1 MKNFARETRR
11 VAAWHYVQTP
21 YFWFPV
27 DPHFYKLPF
36 YHWLPRPLRA
46 KLLMR
51 LPLAH
56 AGKISTLETAPQIVE
71 GARLIDGAKM
81 KILFPESALRFER
94 FYGLPKS
101 MIAVLAPKKGR
112 AALSSEERRVGTEC
126 VST

>member
-1 MKNFARETRR
+1 MKVITWDNMKNFARETRR

-27 DPHFYKLPF
+27 DPHFYTLPF

-56 AGKISTLETAPQIVE
+56 AGTISKLEKAHQIVD
-71 GARLIDGAKM
+71 GVRLIHGAH
-81 KILFPESALRFER
+81 ITLLFPKRSLH
-94 FYGLPKS
+94 FYS
-101 MIAVLAPKKGR
+101 FI
-112 AALSSEERRVGTEC
+112 
-126 VST
+126 

>member
-1 MKNFARETRR
+1 MPYRSFDIAHSNSVIEHVITWDNMKNFARETRR

-56 AGKISTLETAPQIVE
+56 AGKISTLE
-71 GARLIDGAKM
+71 R
-81 KILFPESALRFER
+81 
-94 FYGLPKS
+94 
-101 MIAVLAPKKGR
+101 
-112 AALSSEERRVGTEC
+112 SEEHTSEPQSLMRISYAVFC
-126 VST
+126 LKKKKSK